1 MKILVT
7 GYAGFIGKNMVK
19 LLQCDH
25 ELSFHEWGEP
35 KPSISGHDLVIHLG
49 ANSATTER
57 NVELIM
63 QQNLDFSIWLLHE
76 CQFQKVHLQY
86 SSSASVYGRNLDF
99 SESAPVD
106 PQSPYAWTKY
116 LFDRY
121 VLTRIESF
129 KTPVQGFR
137 YFNVYGP
144 GEDHKADQA
153 SPHHKFTQQ
162 AKNTG
167 VIRLFE
173 RSDNYLRDFVPVELV
188 CQIHREFFHVPESG
202 IWNVGTGKPQSFQH
216 VAEQIAQQHQA
227 KIEYVPMPEN
237 IARQYQAYTCAD
249 LSKMKNTIN
258 KYSIN
263 ISLD

>member
-7 GYAGFIGKNMVK
+7 GHRGFIGKNMVR
-19 LLQCDH
+19 LLASEH
-25 ELSFHEWGEP
+25 ELTYHEWGDP
-35 KPSISGHDLVIHLG
+35 KPSIAGLDLVVHLG

-76 CQFQKVHLQY
+76 CQFQRVHLQY
-86 SSSASVYGRNLDF
+86 SSSASVYGNNLSF
-99 SESAPVD
+99 AESDPVD
-106 PQSPYAWTKY
+106 PRSPYAWTKY

-121 VLTRIESF
+121 VSTRLESF

-144 GEDHKADQA
+144 GEEHKGDQA
-153 SPHHKFTQQ
+153 SPQHKFTQQ

-167 VIRLFE
+167 RIRLFE
-173 RSDNYLRDFVPVELV
+173 RSEQYLRDFVPVEFV
-188 CQIHREFFHVPESG
+188 CQVHREFFKVSESG

-216 VAEQIAQQHQA
+216 VAEQIAAQYTA
-227 KIEYVPMPEN
+227 SIDYVPMPES
-237 IARQYQAYTCAD
+237 IARQYQTYTCAD